1 MGITRLI
8 SFLVNAGSFLFF
20 IYFCPCLLIKFS
32 VFKVIWLVRIRD
44 LADHAAGISGCTYI
58 VRNVLCHYAS
68 RADHN
73 VISNLYTRKNAAAS
87 ADPHIVPDGDRNP
100 VLKSGIPALRMDRMP
115 GCVNTY
121 IFWKRKYAKICFCA
135 TVRKRIFIFC

>member
-87 ADPHIVPDGDRNP
+87 PIHHIVPDGDRNP
-100 VLKSGIPALRMDRMP
+100 VLKAEFLLSGWIGCPA
-115 GCVNTY
+115 V
-121 IFWKRKYAKICFCA
+121 
-135 TVRKRIFIFC
+135 